1 MPLLNISKM
10 KKVNI
15 KEARKVINNFKDCD
29 LYYWDKED
37 PEQEIEIKSLMEK
50 LRKHEDGSYTI
61 TKDEDCSITIPK
73 NIQILGIERINHKML
88 LNFIIK

>member
-1 MPLLNISKM
+1 M

-29 LYYWDKED
+29 LYYWDNED
-37 PEQEIEIKSLMEK
+37 LEQEIEIKSLMEK
-50 LRKHEDGSYTI
+50 LRKHKDGSYTI

-88 LNFIIK
+88 LNFKIK

>member
-1 MPLLNISKM
+1 M

-15 KEARKVINNFKDCD
+15 KEARKVIETFEGCD

-61 TKDEDCSITIPK
+61 TKDEDCSITIPR
-73 NIQILGIERINHKML
+73 NIQILNIERINHKMY
-88 LNFIIK
+88 LNFMINLK

>member
-1 MPLLNISKM
+1 M

>member
-73 NIQILGIERINHKML
+73 NIQILGIERINHKTL